1 MSFVFSFLMYFCIIY
16 LYDCLGVNVNNIN
29 KVNIRNIGLIGFVF
43 VKNLKYV

>member
-1 MSFVFSFLMYFCIIY
+1 MYFCIIY
-16 LYDCLGVNVNNIN
+16 MYDCLGVNVNKIN